1 MEHGL
6 VPREIR
12 EMLLGL
18 MFMEILFMK
27 ILKMIFLQT
36 DMELLLLMVTG
47 GTMKI
52 QKTIEII

>member
-27 ILKMIFLQT
+27 ILKMIFLQM